1 MKELNKT
8 KKSLRGLA
16 VLVVVLMLMFAMS
29 LTAFAADDP
38 TEVVVTWDGGGV
50 VEGSADTGDSLT
62 TFSSFASFSN
72 GTFTVK
78 DSNNN
83 PYGYGV
89 DCVTTGL
96 TASVTEGFIRTDTE
110 RLTSKD
116 SSYGPAGQTS
126 YSYVS
131 ASGGTASMATRVSTN
146 YASLKVPTY
155 GYQLPGGHNIVA
167 NANVY
172 EMFTGVTDGQGNSG
186 EVYAIGNGFAELDAM
201 VSEASG
207 NSGIRLAWGGGC
219 FTDASFNATG
229 DHGQFV
235 LTGIGN
241 NEVTLEGMGITTGGG
256 NLQIMSNWLGSINVD
271 DFSTTAK

>member
-62 TFSSFASFSN
+62 TFSSFAGFSN

-78 DSNNN
+78 DLNDN

-89 DCVTTGL
+89 DSVTTGL

-116 SSYGPAGQTS
+116 SSYGLAGQTS

-146 YASLKVPTY
+146 FASLKVPTY
-155 GYQLPGGHNIVA
+155 RYQLPGGHNFVA
-167 NANVY
+167 DANLY
-172 EMFTGVTDGQGNSG
+172 EMYTGVSNGLENWG
-186 EVYAIGNGFAELDAM
+186 EVYATGNGFAELDAM
-201 VSEASG
+201 SSEASG
-207 NSGIRLAWGGGC
+207 NGGIRLGWGCGC
-219 FTDASFNATG
+219 YTDANFNATG
-229 DHGQFV
+229 DGGQFKV
-235 LTGIGN
+235 TGVGN
-241 NEVTLEGMGITTGGG
+241 NEVTFKGMGITTGGG
-256 NLQIMSNWLGSINVD
+256 NIQLMSNWLESIHVD